1 MKNIAV
7 FASGGGSNADKIC
20 EYFSTSKEISVSLCI
35 SNRQESNLKKI
46 SKSYNINY
54 LFIEK
59 DQQNNSD
66 FLLKKLNENK
76 INFIVLA
83 GYLKKIPVD
92 IVSVYKNKIINI
104 HPSLLPKH
112 GGKGMYGLNVHSAV
126 LNAKDKTSGI
136 TIHYVNNDY
145 DKGKVL
151 FQASLAVELNDS
163 AISLSQK
170 IQELEHQHYAS
181 TIEKTILLKK

>member
-76 INFIVLA
+76 INLSCIGWIF
-83 GYLKKIPVD
+83 KK
-92 IVSVYKNKIINI
+92 N
-104 HPSLLPKH
+104 
-112 GGKGMYGLNVHSAV
+112 
-126 LNAKDKTSGI
+126 TSR
-136 TIHYVNNDY
+136 YC
-145 DKGKVL
+145 L
-151 FQASLAVELNDS
+151 CL
-163 AISLSQK
+163 
-170 IQELEHQHYAS
+170 
-181 TIEKTILLKK
+181 

>member
-1 MKNIAV
+1 M
-7 FASGGGSNADKIC
+7 
-20 EYFSTSKEISVSLCI
+20 
-35 SNRQESNLKKI
+35 
-46 SKSYNINY
+46 
-54 LFIEK
+54 
-59 DQQNNSD
+59 
-66 FLLKKLNENK
+66 NENK

-136 TIHYVNNDY
+136 TIHYVNDDY

>member
-1 MKNIAV
+1 
-7 FASGGGSNADKIC
+7 
-20 EYFSTSKEISVSLCI
+20 
-35 SNRQESNLKKI
+35 
-46 SKSYNINY
+46 
-54 LFIEK
+54 
-59 DQQNNSD
+59 
-66 FLLKKLNENK
+66 
-76 INFIVLA
+76 
-83 GYLKKIPVD
+83 
-92 IVSVYKNKIINI
+92 
-104 HPSLLPKH
+104 
-112 GGKGMYGLNVHSAV
+112 MYGLNVHSAV

-151 FQASLAVELNDS
+151 FQASLTVELNDS